1 VKILSQGDYPVSF
14 GTGGKNSLPFI
25 SVWAIIDGMHNS
37 LGSFVNRKY
46 VIACVT
52 IQSCDAAWETRAL
65 CVNLPREIRTP
76 FGYAEPSSSERTAGA
91 IYRAPYEFTLGTR
104 IMQRC
109 FFIDGRN
116 PSWHP

>member
-65 CVNLPREIRTP
+65 CVNLPRGIRTP
-76 FGYAEPSSSERTAGA
+76 IGYAGAFVERTNSRRHLPCSLRVHIGNADNA
-91 IYRAPYEFTLGTR
+91 EMFLYRR
-104 IMQRC
+104 
-109 FFIDGRN
+109 
-116 PSWHP
+116 